1 MKKFIIKLFL
11 CEFILKYIFLT
22 ASPPI
27 FLYYLCIFI
36 YCEKKSQ
43 PTFFLFVIYIY
54 IYCSYN
60 IVFNSFHYFFPFYTH
75 EKSQYI
81 AFFSDN
87 KKNNNSHEVIIKH
100 TFIQDPVTIKKK
112 LNFLPHNNIENYQ
125 YNLSFNIIWFDFD
138 FKKQLAFLR
147 CLCKGT
153 FLKQ

>member
-100 TFIQDPVTIKKK
+100 TFIQDPVTIRKKNWTFPLIIISK
-112 LNFLPHNNIENYQ
+112 II
-125 YNLSFNIIWFDFD
+125 NIIYHSTLFG
-138 FKKQLAFLR
+138 LILI
-147 CLCKGT
+147 
-153 FLKQ
+153 LKNNSLFYDVYVRERF